1 MLNPCNSC
9 FEFLSGNDFLCN
21 LLMIYHCIGFS
32 MKEELQTNDE
42 VKTIWFG
49 NGFYTLSKESF
60 TFTYAH

>member
-1 MLNPCNSC
+1 
-9 FEFLSGNDFLCN
+9 
-21 LLMIYHCIGFS
+21 

-49 NGFYTLSKESF
+49 NGFYTLLKESF